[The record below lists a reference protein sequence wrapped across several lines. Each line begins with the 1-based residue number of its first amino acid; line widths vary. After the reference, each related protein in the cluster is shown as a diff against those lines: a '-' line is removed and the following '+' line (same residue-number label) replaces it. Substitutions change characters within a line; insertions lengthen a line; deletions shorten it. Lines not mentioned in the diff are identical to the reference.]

1 MEQYSKRDDHRVG
14 DSIMRYIEFSDPVYK
29 KFKVPLLKKIDELK
43 GENDAETFSGDEVQ
57 GQIDAIT
64 KQLTD
69 KRLELRAK
77 YLPTTDRNISKN
89 IKKYF
94 SDLHQ
99 KINQVLNEIKEINQT
114 QLKIQ
119 QIPRATINKL
129 FDVFQEELKRQND
142 QRTQSA
148 ARLVTLQSM
157 GSMIEYMQQKY
168 VDDFNTIFFNILLA
182 QEKRNHD
189 LTFNEIEEK
198 IDNAANEQSDKYD
211 QYNQSVS
218 SADA

>member
-14 DSIMRYIEFSDPVYK
+14 DSIMRYIEFSDPTYK
-29 KFKVPLLKKIDELK
+29 KFKVPLLKKIAELK

-69 KRLELRAK
+69 KRLELKAK
-77 YLPTTDRNISKN
+77 YLPTTDRNIRNN
-89 IKKYF
+89 IRKYF

-99 KINQVLNEIKEINQT
+99 KINQVLNEIKETNQT

-182 QEKRNHD
+182 
-189 LTFNEIEEK
+189 
-198 IDNAANEQSDKYD
+198 
-211 QYNQSVS
+211 
-218 SADA
+218 

>member
-1 MEQYSKRDDHRVG
+1 M
-14 DSIMRYIEFSDPVYK
+14 
-29 KFKVPLLKKIDELK
+29 
-43 GENDAETFSGDEVQ
+43 
-57 GQIDAIT
+57 
-64 KQLTD
+64 
-69 KRLELRAK
+69 ELREK
-77 YLPTTDRNISKN
+77 YLPTMDRNIRNN

-99 KINQVLNEIKEINQT
+99 KINKILNEIKEINQT

-211 QYNQSVS
+211 
-218 SADA
+218 

>member
-1 MEQYSKRDDHRVG
+1 M
-14 DSIMRYIEFSDPVYK
+14 
-29 KFKVPLLKKIDELK
+29 
-43 GENDAETFSGDEVQ
+43 
-57 GQIDAIT
+57 
-64 KQLTD
+64 
-69 KRLELRAK
+69 
-77 YLPTTDRNISKN
+77 DRNIRNN

-99 KINQVLNEIKEINQT
+99 KINKVLNEIKETNQT

-182 QEKRNHD
+182 
-189 LTFNEIEEK
+189 
-198 IDNAANEQSDKYD
+198 
-211 QYNQSVS
+211 
-218 SADA
+218 

>member
-1 MEQYSKRDDHRVG
+1 M
-14 DSIMRYIEFSDPVYK
+14 
-29 KFKVPLLKKIDELK
+29 
-43 GENDAETFSGDEVQ
+43 
-57 GQIDAIT
+57 
-64 KQLTD
+64 
-69 KRLELRAK
+69 
-77 YLPTTDRNISKN
+77 DRNIRNN

-99 KINQVLNEIKEINQT
+99 KINKILNEIKEINQT

-211 QYNQSVS
+211 
-218 SADA
+218 